1 MIKDFSF
8 TEGEGVVTGTV
19 TVLAQNPG
27 LNPQLLE
34 KAVERCLPELTP
46 DFLRV
51 RRRAILDAEGRDF
64 R

>member
-1 MIKDFSF
+1 M
-8 TEGEGVVTGTV
+8 

-34 KAVERCLPELTP
+34 KAVVRYLPDLTP

-51 RRRAILDAEGRDF
+51 RRRAVLDAEGRDF

>member
-1 MIKDFSF
+1 M
-8 TEGEGVVTGTV
+8 

-34 KAVERCLPELTP
+34 KAVERYLPELTP

>member
-1 MIKDFSF
+1 M
-8 TEGEGVVTGTV
+8 EVHE
-19 TVLAQNPG
+19 LAHIRHKNHSPAFYA
-27 LNPQLLE
+27 E
-34 KAVERCLPELTP
+34 VERCLPELTP